1 METID
6 TDYQA
11 LEITTFPSDNVKK
24 LKLYSLY
31 TWLFNSSNKSA
42 QYFRAEESGNHH
54 QSGPLAWK
62 LLTTKILRGDKQG
75 IHCAQNMIH
84 TLSLEKFD
92 KNIKSLVKALKGSSK
107 LLASCGEKESSI
119 LGDLLRVLKKSPKI

>member
-92 KNIKSLVKALKGSSK
+92 KNIKSLVKALWLVASRPEVQIDDDCRF
-107 LLASCGEKESSI
+107 LLHVNIEPICCLS
-119 LGDLLRVLKKSPKI
+119 